1 MQDDSPLARLKPA
14 HAATPEHALEVQ
26 MLGMSKRFGPFT
38 ALDNVSMKIAA
49 GSFHAL
55 LGENGAGKSTLVKCL
70 VGFYQPDDGEI
81 MVGGR
86 QQDIRSPHDSHA
98 LGIGMVYQHFT
109 LVPSLT
115 GAENLVISRADAPAV
130 IDWKKEKRALDE
142 FLDRMPFRVRL
153 DVAVSTLAAG
163 EKQKLEILKL
173 LYLDQRLLILDE
185 PTSVLT
191 PAEADEMLGLLK
203 GMAARR
209 DITVIMITHKFR
221 EVLAFADSVTVLRRG
236 KKVGG
241 GKVAELTTDAMARM
255 MIGDTAIRDRAI
267 RADRSPGDVAL
278 EIAALFAD
286 DDDGLPALE
295 RVNLKVRSGEIVGIA
310 GVSGNG
316 QSQLVEV
323 LSGQR
328 PLADGRILIK
338 KAPFEPTR
346 DRFYKLKIFGLP
358 EEPLKNAAVP
368 RMTVA
373 ENMAFRTFDRPPTA
387 KLGWWLSPGPMRAK
401 ARELI
406 ARYRVKTSSPEAA
419 IADLSGGNVQRTVLA
434 RELSGDVD
442 VLIVANPCFGLD
454 FASVAEIRSQ
464 IMEQRNRGAAVLLVS
479 EDLDEVLELADRVA
493 VMSEGTINYV
503 APAGETDRA
512 TIGRHMAGH

>member
-1 MQDDSPLARLKPA
+1 MMRAPSLETAGMTKAFGPLV
-14 HAATPEHALEVQ
+14 ALE
-26 MLGMSKRFGPFT
+26 
-38 ALDNVSMKIAA
+38 DVSIKVE
-49 GSFHAL
+49 GGEFHAL
-55 LGENGAGKSTLVKCL
+55 LGENGAGKSTLVKCIM
-70 VGFYQPDDGEI
+70 GFYSPDRGTVLLNGKE
-81 MVGGR
+81 VV
-86 QQDIRSPHDSHA
+86 IRNPRDARA

-130 IDWKKEKRALDE
+130 IDWKKEMRSLEA

-153 DVAVSTLAAG
+153 DVPVSTLAAG

-191 PAEADEMLGLLK
+191 PAEADDMLGLLK
-203 GMAARR
+203 GMAARKE
-209 DITVIMITHKFR
+209 ITVIMITHKFR

-236 KKVGG
+236 RQVGG
-241 GKVAELTTDAMARM
+241 GKVSDLTTDAMARM
-255 MIGDTAIRDRAI
+255 MIGDTPIRDRAL
-267 RADRSPGDVAL
+267 RADRPPGAVVL
-278 EIAALFAD
+278 ELAALFAD

-295 RVNLKVRSGEIVGIA
+295 RVNLKVRAGEIVA
-310 GVSGNG
+310 
-316 QSQLVEV
+316 
-323 LSGQR
+323 
-328 PLADGRILIK
+328 
-338 KAPFEPTR
+338 
-346 DRFYKLKIFGLP
+346 
-358 EEPLKNAAVP
+358 
-368 RMTVA
+368 M
-373 ENMAFRTFDRPPTA
+373 
-387 KLGWWLSPGPMRAK
+387 

-406 ARYRVKTSSPEAA
+406 ARYRVKTSPPEAA
-419 IADLSGGNVQRTVLA
+419 IADLSGGNVQRAVLA

-479 EDLDEVLELADRVA
+479 EDLDEILELADRVA
-493 VMSEGTINYV
+493 VMSEGTINYL
-503 APAGETDRA
+503 APVGETDRA